1 MEFGIEAFHRGQTA
15 LRLIHDDG
23 DGLPG
28 PQDRYLE
35 IWSGKEAE
43 TPAVEE
49 TLATFYRGAFAG
61 LLRRDGRGPW
71 GGYAL
76 GTRVLHAV
84 PEARRRLLVH
94 LGSRDLGAG
103 GWLALERTA
112 KARGDLG
119 FGRALNRR
127 FREGGP
133 ARGCQRLPFPDAWGD
148 PLFLGPKSPSL
159 KTWYRIERAA
169 LTEGEREEL
178 ARVLGYFVSVDL
190 EAGVDPKALLR
201 IGAWAQD
208 YHRQGLPLP
217 PQIRIFQ
224 PVASGPDKT
233 PGGSYRAETDT
244 LSLPADA
251 GPDAWVHEWSHF
263 LLDGLNDQSE
273 LNSTF
278 YEPNHFLGS
287 NIFDPNRCSTWESLS
302 IYAGTC
308 DRERHGTVMAGSK
321 KAAEDP
327 AETLA
332 AVLEAERGAALPST
346 LHLNLTEV
354 YFRQKLQV
362 AVYWS
367 EAEDAEIGTVELREL
382 QKTARDFH
390 RHLGRDV
397 PAPPAPDPKISTRE
411 SILDLAAWVR
421 RLETEIL
428 PQAKRRRQEK
438 LVWARGLLEALRPS
452 DPNRGCPDPSRWLKA
467 TTPGFWEPI
476 RPRWRA
482 R

>member
-1 MEFGIEAFHRGQTA
+1 MEFGIEAFHRGQTT

-43 TPAVEE
+43 APAVEE
-49 TLATFYRGAFAG
+49 TLATFYRGAFER
-61 LLRRDGRGPW
+61 LLRRDGRGAW

-76 GTRVLHAV
+76 GTRVLHAA
-84 PEARRRLLVH
+84 PEVRRCLLAQ
-94 LGSRDLGAG
+94 SRSQDLDAG

-112 KARGDLG
+112 KARGDLE
-119 FGRALNRR
+119 FGRTLNRL
-127 FREGGP
+127 FREGGL
-133 ARGCQRLPFPDAWGD
+133 ARGRRRLPIPDAWGD
-148 PLFLGPKSPSL
+148 PLFLEAKSPSL
-159 KTWYRIERAA
+159 KTWYRIEGAA
-169 LTEGEREEL
+169 LTGEEREGL
-178 ARVLGYFVSVDL
+178 ARVLGYFVSVHL
-190 EAGVDPKALLR
+190 EAGVDPRALLR
-201 IGAWAQD
+201 VGAWAQD

-224 PVASGPDKT
+224 PVASGPDRT

-251 GPDAWVHEWSHF
+251 GPDAWAHEWSHF
-263 LLDGLNDQSE
+263 LLDTFDDQNG

-278 YEPNHFLGS
+278 YDSNSLSES
-287 NIFDPNRCSTWESLS
+287 NIFDLNKCSTWESLS

-308 DRERHGTVMAGSK
+308 DRERRGTAMAGSK

-332 AVLEAERGAALPST
+332 AILEEGRGAALPSA

-354 YFRQKLQV
+354 YFLQKLQV

-367 EAEDAEIGTVELREL
+367 EAEEVEFGTAELREL
-382 QKTARDFH
+382 RKAARDFH

-397 PAPPAPDPKISTRE
+397 PAPPGPDPKISTRE
-411 SILDLAAWVR
+411 SLLDLAAWVR

-428 PQAKRRRQEK
+428 PQAKLRRQAK
-438 LVWARGLLEALRPS
+438 LAWARGLLEALRPA
-452 DPNRGCPDPSRWLKA
+452 DPNRGSPDPSRLYQ
-467 TTPGFWEPI
+467 
-476 RPRWRA
+476 
-482 R
+482 

>member
-1 MEFGIEAFHRGQTA
+1 MEFGIEAFHRRQTA
-15 LRLIHDDG
+15 LRLVQDDG

-28 PQDRYLE
+28 PQDHFIE

-43 TPAVEE
+43 APAVEAS
-49 TLATFYRGAFAG
+49 LAAFYRGAFEG
-61 LLRRDGRGPW
+61 LLRRDGRGAW

-76 GTRVLHAV
+76 GTRVLHAA
-84 PEARRRLLVH
+84 PEVRRRLLAH

-112 KARGDLG
+112 KARGDLE
-119 FGRALNRR
+119 FGRTLNRL

-133 ARGCQRLPFPDAWGD
+133 ARGCRRLPFPDVWGD
-148 PLFLGPKSPSL
+148 PLFLEAKSPSL
-159 KTWYRIERAA
+159 KTWYRMEGAA
-169 LTEGEREEL
+169 LTEGERGEL
-178 ARVLGYFVSVDL
+178 ARALGYFVSVDL
-190 EAGVDPKALLR
+190 EAGVDPKALLQL
-201 IGAWAQD
+201 GAWARD

-224 PVASGPDKT
+224 PIASGPDRT
-233 PGGSYRAETDT
+233 PGGSYRVETDT

-251 GPDAWVHEWSHF
+251 GPDAWAHEWSHF
-263 LLDGLNDQSE
+263 LLDALNDQNG

-278 YEPNHFLGS
+278 YEPNSFAEL
-287 NIFDPNRCSTWESLS
+287 NIFDLNRCSTWESLS

-308 DRERHGTVMAGSK
+308 DRERRGTAMAGSK
-321 KAAEDP
+321 RAAEDP

-332 AVLEAERGAALPST
+332 AVLEAGRGAALPST

-354 YFRQKLQV
+354 YFLQKLQV

-367 EAEDAEIGTVELREL
+367 ETEEVEIGPAELRDL
-382 QKTARDFH
+382 RKTAQDFH

-397 PAPPAPDPKISTRE
+397 PAPPGPDPKISSRE
-411 SILDLAAWVR
+411 SLLDLAAWVR

-438 LVWARGLLEALRPS
+438 LAWARGLLEALRPV
-452 DPNRGCPDPSRWLKA
+452 DPDRGSPDPSRLY
-467 TTPGFWEPI
+467 
-476 RPRWRA
+476 R
-482 R
+482 